1 MSSPEEWLVCGLC
14 SAKVFLVMEMM
25 AIMAWFIIWI
35 IIVMMKSIMMII
47 CDDDGMILNQV
58 RQMFNNPV
66 HRRLLARL
74 LKVEL
79 EVIPSRFPS

>member
-1 MSSPEEWLVCGLC
+1 MWFVQCQGFSSDGDD
-14 SAKVFLVMEMM
+14 SDHGLVM
-25 AIMAWFIIWI
+25 INI
-35 IIVMMKSIMMII
+35 IIMMMKSIIMNIY
-47 CDDDGMILNQV
+47 DDDGMILNNQV

-79 EVIPSRFPS
+79 EVIPSRFPSSTLK

>member
-1 MSSPEEWLVCGLC
+1 MWFVQCQGFSSDGDDSDHGLV
-14 SAKVFLVMEMM
+14 V
-25 AIMAWFIIWI
+25 III
-35 IIVMMKSIMMII
+35 IIVMMKRIMMII

-79 EVIPSRFPS
+79 EVIPSRFPSSTLK